1 MKNRPLGQWR
11 FAAVIANLGFLFLC
25 AAPPGAAAQD
35 PGPPPRVVQRGGV
48 EEPLPVPDGYSEPQ
62 GFIAE
67 PGLITRATLFAD
79 RHLGKGDLN
88 NGFYVD
94 FGKMIPGAGW
104 LSAGPGYRQWFG
116 KDTVLLDGSAAYSWN
131 GYKSAQARA
140 VLPKFAKSRL
150 ALGTQVRWVDFGAID
165 YFGVG
170 PDTLESNLTT
180 FGIQATHV
188 VAHATLRP
196 ARWFDIDAE
205 IGLLSPSLEDGSL
218 GSAGPAAEQPTFVP
232 SQVSMTIDTRNFREH
247 PTSGVLLRG
256 AAAHYEDRDTGAFTH
271 RRYEGEGAAFLPMF
285 GERAVLALH
294 GMVVTTPQEDGT
306 VPFYLLPSLGGAN
319 SLRSFADYR
328 FHDRSMAMANAEL
341 RLAMMTHVDLAF
353 FVDAGNVATRIQD
366 LDLDKKSFGGGLRFH
381 TRRQTFARIDMANG
395 AEGWRFLFR
404 LTDPLAFTRLERRAS
419 VVPSVP

>member
-1 MKNRPLGQWR
+1 MKNQPFGCPWR
-11 FAAVIANLGFLFLC
+11 FATAIASLVFVFLC
-25 AAPPGAAAQD
+25 AAPVGVAAQE
-35 PGPPPRVVQRGGV
+35 Q
-48 EEPLPVPDGYSEPQ
+48 LPVPDGYSEPR
-62 GFIAE
+62 GFIVE
-67 PGLITRATLFAD
+67 PDAITRATLFAD

-104 LSAGPGYRQWFG
+104 LSAGPGYRKWVG
-116 KDTVLLDGSAAYSWN
+116 KDTMLLDGSASYSWN
-131 GYKSAQARA
+131 GYKSAQGRI
-140 VLPKFAKSRL
+140 VLPKFLKSRL
-150 ALGTQVRWVDFGAID
+150 ALGTQVRWVDFGAVD

-170 PDTLESNLTT
+170 PDTLESARAP

-196 ARWFDIDAE
+196 MRWFDIDAE
-205 IGLLSPSLEDGSL
+205 IGMLT
-218 GSAGPAAEQPTFVP
+218 PALRDDSDQPTFVP
-232 SQVSMTIDTRNFREH
+232 TQLSMTIDTRNFRQH

-256 AAAHYEDRDTGAFTH
+256 AAARYDDRDTGAFTH
-271 RRYEGEGAAFLPMF
+271 RRYEGEAAGFLPMF

-294 GMVVTTPQEDGT
+294 GMVVTTPREDGT

-319 SLRSFADYR
+319 SLRSFANYR
-328 FHDRSMAMANAEL
+328 FHDRNMLVANAEL

-353 FVDAGNVATRIQD
+353 FADAGNVAARFQD

>member
-1 MKNRPLGQWR
+1 VKNHTFGCPWR
-11 FAAVIANLGFLFLC
+11 SATAIASLVFVFLC
-25 AAPPGAAAQD
+25 AAPERVAAQE
-35 PGPPPRVVQRGGV
+35 Q
-48 EEPLPVPDGYSEPQ
+48 LPVPDGYSEPQ

-67 PGLITRATLFAD
+67 PNAITRATLFAD

-104 LSAGPGYRQWFG
+104 LSAGPGYRQWVG
-116 KDTVLLDGSAAYSWN
+116 KDTMLLDGSAAYSWN
-131 GYKSAQARA
+131 GYKSAQGRI
-140 VLPKFAKSRL
+140 VLPKFLKSRL

-170 PDTLESNLTT
+170 PDTLESALTT
-180 FGIQATHV
+180 FGIEATHV

-196 ARWFDIDAE
+196 TRWFDIDAE
-205 IGLLSPSLEDGSL
+205 IGVLSPSLKDGSL
-218 GSAGPAAEQPTFVP
+218 GRIVPADEQPTFIP
-232 SQVSMTIDTRNFREH
+232 TQLSMTIDTRNYREH
-247 PTSGVLLRG
+247 PTTGVLLRG
-256 AAAHYEDRDTGAFTH
+256 AAARYDDRDTGAFTH
-271 RRYEGEGAAFLPMF
+271 RRYEGEAAGFLPMF

-294 GMVVTTPQEDGT
+294 GMVVTTPREDGT

-328 FHDRSMAMANAEL
+328 FHDRNMLVANAEL

-353 FVDAGNVATRIQD
+353 FTDAGNVAARIQD
-366 LDLDKKSFGGGLRFH
+366 LDLDKRSYGAGLRLH
-381 TRRQTFARIDMANG
+381 TRRQTFARVDMATG